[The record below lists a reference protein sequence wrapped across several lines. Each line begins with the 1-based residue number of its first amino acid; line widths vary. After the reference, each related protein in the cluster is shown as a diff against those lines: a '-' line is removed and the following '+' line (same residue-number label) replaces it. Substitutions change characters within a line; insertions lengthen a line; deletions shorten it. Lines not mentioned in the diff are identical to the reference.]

1 LAKSMLRLVELD
13 RTDTPGKKPVIRFS
27 QRELANMVGGTRESV
42 NRCLR
47 NWQRNGIV
55 QIAEG
60 SIIITDLSAL
70 EEMAEPT

>member
-1 LAKSMLRLVELD
+1 MLRLVELHS
-13 RTDTPGKKPVIRFS
+13 TSTPGKKLVIRFS

-60 SIIITDLSAL
+60 SIIITDRSAL
-70 EEMAEPT
+70 EEMAEPA